1 MLLLNNG
8 TPVSWYPGL
17 PENNPLPSWGG
28 PKANQHE
35 VNMNIISILT
45 AILTLLAGIGVFL
58 VACTMMS
65 SNLESA
71 ASRRLKQLFSKTGN
85 NKWIGVGIGTLG
97 TAAIQSSGAVTVM
110 VIGFVNV
117 GIMSLTQAA
126 TIIYGANIGTTVTA
140 QLVALGLSGSSDI
153 STTLIFAAFAGIGA
167 FMMLFAKSDA
177 WKKTG
182 GIFTGFGMLFVG
194 LSMMANAMDEFAAL
208 DSVKLFLASIRN
220 PLLLVLLGTIIT
232 AIIQSSSVMTS
243 IAITM
248 VVTGLIAL
256 DQGIY
261 LTMGSNIGSCVVA
274 IIAGMTSGVAAKRTA
289 MIHLLFNVLGVVLFL
304 CVALALSLVT
314 AGVWSFGTIFEHLF
328 PAAPQLQLAMFHTVF
343 NITTMLVALPLTN
356 ALVNLACRIIK
367 DQPVKDSNEQH
378 LYFLDP
384 QMLRTPVVAIRQLK
398 AEVENMAK
406 MAIEN
411 YQRSIHNVTALD
423 DSERELFNRTEDQLN
438 FLNRELVHYALLLSD
453 KQLNRF
459 DHQYLVSTIRTVSDL
474 ERIGDYAKNIIEYAD
489 SLRQQEVRFSDY
501 ALKEIDQMN
510 TLIRRLYDA
519 AMQAYHKMDM
529 TALGLA
535 NQIEDEVDQLTDEME
550 RNHIQ
555 RLALGICKPQAG
567 TEYISLAQ
575 NSERVADHLINVAK
589 SIRPT

>member
-1 MLLLNNG
+1 MDF
-8 TPVSWYPGL
+8 
-17 PENNPLPSWGG
+17 
-28 PKANQHE
+28 
-35 VNMNIISILT
+35 ISILT

-71 ASRRLKQLFSKTGN
+71 ASRRLKQLFSHTGN
-85 NKWIGVGIGTLG
+85 NKLIGVGIGTIG

-140 QLVALGLSGSSDI
+140 QLVALGLSGSNSI
-153 STTLIFAAFAGIGA
+153 STTVLFAAFAGIGA

-182 GIFTGFGMLFVG
+182 GILTGFGMLFVG

-304 CVALALSLVT
+304 CVALTLSLVT
-314 AGVWSFGTIFEHLF
+314 AGVWSFGTIFERLF
-328 PAAPQLQLAMFHTVF
+328 PSAPQLQLAMFHTVF
-343 NITTMLVALPLTN
+343 NVTTMLVALPLTN

-367 DQPVKDSNEQH
+367 DQPAKDTNEPH

-398 AEVENMAK
+398 AEVENMAQL
-406 MAIEN
+406 ALRN

-423 DSERELFNRTEDQLN
+423 DSERDEFNRTEDQLN
-438 FLNRELVHYALLLSD
+438 YLNRELVHYALLLSNN
-453 KQLNRF
+453 QLSEF

-510 TLIRRLYDA
+510 TLISRLYDA

-589 SIRPT
+589 TIRDLQ

>member
-1 MLLLNNG
+1 
-8 TPVSWYPGL
+8 
-17 PENNPLPSWGG
+17 
-28 PKANQHE
+28 
-35 VNMNIISILT
+35 
-45 AILTLLAGIGVFL
+45 LAGIGVFL

-71 ASRRLKQLFSKTGN
+71 ASRRLKQLFSHTGN
-85 NKWIGVGIGTLG
+85 NKLIGVGIGTLG

-140 QLVALGLSGSSDI
+140 QLVALGLSGSNSL
-153 STTLIFAAFAGIGA
+153 STTVLFAAFAGIGA

-182 GIFTGFGMLFVG
+182 GILTGFGMLFVG

-304 CVALALSLVT
+304 CAALALSLVT
-314 AGVWSFGTIFEHLF
+314 AGVWSFGTIFERLF

-343 NITTMLVALPLTN
+343 NVTTMLVALPLTN

-367 DQPVKDSNEQH
+367 DKPTQDTNKPH

-398 AEVENMAK
+398 AEVENMAQL
-406 MAIEN
+406 AIEN
-411 YQRSIHNVTALD
+411 YQRSIHDVTALD
-423 DSERELFNRTEDQLN
+423 NSERELFDRTEDQLN
-438 FLNRELVHYALLLSD
+438 YLNRELVHYALLLSNN
-453 KQLNRF
+453 QLSEF

-510 TLIRRLYDA
+510 NLISRLYDA
-519 AMQAYHKMDM
+519 TMQAYHKMDLE
-529 TALGLA
+529 ALGLA

-555 RLALGICKPQAG
+555 RLALGICRPQAG

-589 SIRPT
+589 TIRDL

>member
-1 MLLLNNG
+1 M
-8 TPVSWYPGL
+8 
-17 PENNPLPSWGG
+17 
-28 PKANQHE
+28 
-35 VNMNIISILT
+35 VNVISILT

-71 ASRRLKQLFSKTGN
+71 ASRRLKQLFSHTGN

-126 TIIYGANIGTTVTA
+126 TIIYGANIGTTITA
-140 QLVALGLSGSSDI
+140 QLVALGLSGSNSI
-153 STTLIFAAFAGIGA
+153 STTVLFAAFAGIGA

-182 GIFTGFGMLFVG
+182 GILTGFGMLFVG

-208 DSVKLFLASIRN
+208 DSVKLFLASISN
-220 PLLLVLLGTIIT
+220 PLLLVLLGAIIT

-304 CVALALSLVT
+304 CAALALSLFT
-314 AGVWSFGTIFEHLF
+314 AGVWSFGTIFERLF

-343 NITTMLVALPLTN
+343 NVTTMLVALPLTN

-367 DQPVKDSNEQH
+367 DQPVKDSNEPH

-398 AEVENMAK
+398 AEVENMAQL
-406 MAIEN
+406 AIEN
-411 YQRSIHNVTALD
+411 YQRSIRDVTTLD
-423 DSERELFNRTEDQLN
+423 NSERELFDRTENQLN
-438 FLNRELVHYALLLSD
+438 YLNRELVHYALLLSNN
-453 KQLNRF
+453 QLSQF

-510 TLIRRLYDA
+510 TLISRLYDA
-519 AMQAYHKMDM
+519 AMQAYHKMNM
-529 TALGLA
+529 ISLGLA
-535 NQIEDEVDQLTDEME
+535 NQIEDEIDQLTDEME

-589 SIRPT
+589 TIRDLQ

>member
-1 MLLLNNG
+1 MDF
-8 TPVSWYPGL
+8 
-17 PENNPLPSWGG
+17 
-28 PKANQHE
+28 
-35 VNMNIISILT
+35 ISILT

-71 ASRRLKQLFSKTGN
+71 ASRRLKQLFSHTGN
-85 NKWIGVGIGTLG
+85 NKLIGVGIGTLG

-140 QLVALGLSGSSDI
+140 QLVALGLSGSNSL
-153 STTLIFAAFAGIGA
+153 STTVLFAAFAGIGA

-182 GIFTGFGMLFVG
+182 GILTGFGMLFVG

-304 CVALALSLVT
+304 CAALALSLVT
-314 AGVWSFGTIFEHLF
+314 AGVWSFGTIFERLF
-328 PAAPQLQLAMFHTVF
+328 PSAPQLQLAMFHTVF
-343 NITTMLVALPLTN
+343 NVTTMLVALPLTN
-356 ALVNLACRIIK
+356 ALVNLACHIIK
-367 DQPVKDSNEQH
+367 DQPVQNTNEPH

-406 MAIEN
+406 LALQN
-411 YQRSIHNVTALD
+411 YQRAIHDVTALD
-423 DSERELFNRTEDQLN
+423 NSERELFDRTEDQLN
-438 FLNRELVHYALLLSD
+438 YLNRELVHYALLLSNN
-453 KQLNRF
+453 QLSQF

-510 TLIRRLYDA
+510 ALISRLYDA

-529 TALGLA
+529 EALGLA
-535 NQIEDEVDQLTDEME
+535 NQVEDEIDQLTDEME

-589 SIRPT
+589 TIRDLNK

>member
-1 MLLLNNG
+1 MDF
-8 TPVSWYPGL
+8 
-17 PENNPLPSWGG
+17 
-28 PKANQHE
+28 
-35 VNMNIISILT
+35 ISILT

-71 ASRRLKQLFSKTGN
+71 ASRRLKQLFSHTGN

-140 QLVALGLSGSSDI
+140 QLVALGLSGSNSI
-153 STTLIFAAFAGIGA
+153 STTVLFAAFAGIGA
-167 FMMLFAKSDA
+167 FMMLFAKNDS

-182 GIFTGFGMLFVG
+182 GILTGFGMLFVG

-304 CVALALSLVT
+304 CAALVLSLVT
-314 AGVWSFGTIFEHLF
+314 AGVWSFGTIFERLF
-328 PAAPQLQLAMFHTVF
+328 PSAPQLQLAMFHTVF
-343 NITTMLVALPLTN
+343 NVTTMLVALPLTN

-367 DQPVKDSNEQH
+367 DQPVQKTNEPH

-398 AEVENMAK
+398 AEVENMAQL
-406 MAIEN
+406 AIEN
-411 YQRSIHNVTALD
+411 YQRSIHDVTTLD
-423 DSERELFNRTEDQLN
+423 NSERELFDRTEDQLN
-438 FLNRELVHYALLLSD
+438 YLNRELVHYALLLSNN
-453 KQLNRF
+453 QLSQF

-510 TLIRRLYDA
+510 GLISRLYDA

-529 TALGLA
+529 EALGLA
-535 NQIEDEVDQLTDEME
+535 NQVEDEIDQLTDEME

-589 SIRPT
+589 TIRDLQ